1 VSDTRNRGAHWESVA
16 ARFLSERGLK
26 PLSRNY
32 HGRFGEIDL
41 VMLDNEAL
49 VFIEVRFRRRSAY
62 GSGADSVTRTK
73 QARIVRAAGRFLQEN
88 PRQRR
93 RPCRF
98 DVVSIGID
106 GEEPVIDWIRGAFEA

>member
-1 VSDTRNRGAHWESVA
+1 MSDTRNRGAHWENAA
-16 ARFLSERGLK
+16 ARFLSDRGLK

-41 VMLDNEAL
+41 IMLDKDTL
-49 VFIEVRFRRRSAY
+49 VFVEVRFRRRSAY

-73 QARIVRAAGRFLQEN
+73 QARIVRAAGRFLQQN
-88 PRQRR
+88 QRHRR

-106 GEEPVIDWIRGAFEA
+106 LDEPVIDWIRGAFEA